1 MKQTLYRRRIL
12 PLLLSLL
19 LLTAGCD
26 ASIPAQTTQDS
37 TTTVDAPGSITGAV
51 TTEAD
56 VTESITDAVTT
67 APPEGTA
74 PSESTDAETTDA
86 AEAYPDPDAQ
96 YTVSVVNGTIDGT
109 DTGGTY
115 KAGTPIALCAEKPVK
130 GYGFS
135 HWEDGDGNRVGEAEE
150 VTVTV
155 IKNTV
160 YKAYYTVV
168 FGDNSLVGT
177 PVMTNFATEWQQGGI
192 NGDLKVF
199 NTSDK
204 SRISFAE
211 PLFLRKGE
219 VLTVT
224 IPNDPWSCPF
234 AENASKVPCEDGC
247 TIAVAKMILKK
258 NEGSDT
264 GDLFT
269 DYSLTE
275 KANWNMGGFRY
286 EATEDVYVMITVK
299 YDKHGGLPFHTEKA
313 ILRDMQI
320 IRATAEEVAAYTPVG
335 SYWEAE
341 LEDAV
346 GKIEKNRATL
356 GDGVSEFFF
365 ITDVHW
371 KDYNAQYSPALISY
385 LAERLDTYQVILGGD
400 IIERNAT
407 REGAINEEV
416 LPFFYAMSGYTEA
429 GERLKIFSTLGN
441 HDRNYLSYKPNT
453 SYGLTDEDV
462 YSLYIARTEGWAVS
476 PTGNPYCSYY
486 DDTVNKVRYLQF
498 AYASDTV
505 DLAGDRFAETL
516 TWVGEQ
522 ITALE
527 GDWTVVL
534 ITHGV
539 FEEKQ
544 NKWAATVKS
553 RVLSWQK
560 ESDATIAVWITGHIH
575 SDHSEILL
583 SDDGSAFVR
592 AISLNCDSYAKRGTN
607 TAQMNYRTSTEQ
619 SFSFIQIDTKTQTIH
634 LTRIGAGKDL
644 TFAYGTAIT
653 GA

>member
-1 MKQTLYRRRIL
+1 MKQKLYFKRIF

-19 LLTAGCD
+19 LLLTTGCE
-26 ASIPAQTTQDS
+26 ASPPTQAPTDS
-37 TTTVDAPGSITGAV
+37 TTVL
-51 TTEAD
+51 EA
-56 VTESITDAVTT
+56 TESVTDAITT
-67 APPEGTA
+67 APPD
-74 PSESTDAETTDA
+74 STDTAEPDAQETT
-86 AEAYPDPDAQ
+86 EAVETCPDPNAQ

-115 KAGTPIALCAEKPVK
+115 KAGTPITLSAVTPSK

-168 FGDNSLVGT
+168 FGDNTLIGT
-177 PVMTNFATEWQQGGI
+177 PVMTDLSTDWQQGGI

-204 SRISFAE
+204 SRISFKE
-211 PLFLRKGE
+211 PLLLRKGE

-247 TIAVAKMILKK
+247 TIAIAKMILRK
-258 NEGSDT
+258 NGDKET
-264 GDLFT
+264 GKFFT
-269 DYSLTE
+269 DYTLLE
-275 KANWNMGGFRY
+275 KANWNMGGFQY
-286 EATEDVYVMITVK
+286 VAKSDVYVMITVK
-299 YDKHGGLPFHTEKA
+299 YDKHGGLAFHTGKSV
-313 ILRDMQI
+313 LRDMQI
-320 IRATAEEVAAYTPVG
+320 TVSTTEEMSAHKPVG
-335 SYWEAE
+335 SYWEPE
-341 LEDAV
+341 LRDAV
-346 GKIEKNRATL
+346 QKIEENRTAL
-356 GDGVSEFFF
+356 GEGLSEFFF

-371 KDYNAQYSPALISY
+371 KDYNAQFSPALINY
-385 LAERLDTYQVILGGD
+385 LAERLGTYHVILGGD

-416 LPFFYAMSGYTEA
+416 LPFFRAMTAYTKA
-429 GERLKIFSTLGN
+429 GEQLRIFATLGN
-441 HDRNYLSYKPNT
+441 HDRNYLSYNPNT
-453 SYGLTDEDV
+453 SYCLTDADV
-462 YSLYIARTEGWAVS
+462 YSLYVERTEGWAVS
-476 PTGNPYCSYY
+476 PDGNPYCSYY
-486 DDTVNKVRYLQF
+486 DDTVNKVRYVQF

-505 DLAGDRFAETL
+505 DLAGDLFAETL

-527 GDWTVVL
+527 SDWTVVL
-534 ITHGV
+534 VTHGV

-575 SDHSEILL
+575 SDQSEILL

-607 TAQMNYRTSTEQ
+607 TAQMNYCTATEQ

-644 TFAYGTAIT
+644 TFTYGNAMT
-653 GA
+653 GE

>member
-67 APPEGTA
+67 APPAESDA
-74 PSESTDAETTDA
+74 PDTTGAIETH
-86 AEAYPDPDAQ
+86 PDPDTQ

-130 GYGFS
+130 GYAFS
-135 HWEDGDGNRVGEAEE
+135 HWEDGEGNRIGEHEE
-150 VTVTV
+150 ITVTV
-155 IKNTV
+155 LKSTV

-204 SRISFAE
+204 SRISFRE
-211 PLFLRKGE
+211 PLLLRKGE

-247 TIAVAKMILKK
+247 TIAIAKMILKK
-258 NEGSDT
+258 NEGQDT

-269 DYSLTE
+269 DYSLIE

-286 EATEDVYVMITVK
+286 EAKEDVYVMITVK

-313 ILRDMQI
+313 ILREMQI
-320 IRATAEEVAAYTPVG
+320 IHTTAEELAEYTPVG
-335 SYWEAE
+335 SYWESE
-341 LEDAV
+341 LTNAAH
-346 GKIEKNRATL
+346 KIEKNRAAL
-356 GDGVSEFFF
+356 GTGVSEFFF

-371 KDYNAQYSPALISY
+371 KDYNAQYSPALINY
-385 LAERLDTYQVILGGD
+385 LAKRLDTYHVILGGD

-407 REGAINEEV
+407 REGAIYEEV
-416 LPFFYAMSGYTEA
+416 LPFFRAMTAYTEA
-429 GERLKIFSTLGN
+429 GEQLRIFATLGN

-453 SYGLTDEDV
+453 AYGLTDEDV
-462 YSLYIARTEGWAVS
+462 YTLYMERTEEWALI
-476 PTGNPYCSYY
+476 PEGNPYCSYY
-486 DDTVNKVRYLQF
+486 DDDINKVRYLQF

-505 DLAGDRFAETL
+505 DLAGDRFDEAL

-522 ITALE
+522 ITALD
-527 GDWTVVL
+527 GDWVVVL

-544 NKWAATVKS
+544 NGWTETVKS

-560 ESDATIAVWITGHIH
+560 EADATIAIWITGHIH
-575 SDHSEILL
+575 SDHSEILV
-583 SDDGSAFVR
+583 SEDGSAAVR
-592 AISLNCDSYAKRGTN
+592 VISLNCDSYAKRGTN
-607 TAQMNYRTSTEQ
+607 TEQMNYRTATEQ

-644 TFAYGTAIT
+644 TFAYGTAMT